1 MTTRDIKIKVTGVQ
15 SVAGADDKPEVLELE
30 TRGTYSEKN
39 GNRYIKYDE
48 FIEDVEEPV
57 KNLLRFDEH
66 ALQLTKR
73 GSVNTVMLFD
83 REKNSSVHYV
93 TPVGPICMNIC
104 TEEYHMEQSEKG
116 IRIDIRYCIDF
127 NNDYIT
133 DCSLNVT
140 ADYEGV

>member
-15 SVAGADDKPEVLELE
+15 SVAGADDEPEVLELE

-83 REKNSSVHYV
+83 REEQLGALCNSGWTDLY
-93 TPVGPICMNIC
+93 
-104 TEEYHMEQSEKG
+104 EYLYGG
-116 IRIDIRYCIDF
+116 ISYGAVR
-127 NNDYIT
+127 
-133 DCSLNVT
+133 
-140 ADYEGV
+140 EGNPD

>member
-15 SVAGADDKPEVLELE
+15 SVAGADDEPEILELE

-93 TPVGPICMNIC
+93 TTV
-104 TEEYHMEQSEKG
+104 EKG
-116 IRIDIRYCIDF
+116 SLIDIRYCIDF

>member
-15 SVAGADDKPEVLELE
+15 SVAGADDEPEVLELE

-83 REKNSSVHYV
+83 REKNSSVHYA

-127 NNDYIT
+127 NKDYIT

>member
-15 SVAGADDKPEVLELE
+15 SVAGADDEPEVLELE

-83 REKNSSVHYV
+83 REKNSSGWTDLY
-93 TPVGPICMNIC
+93 
-104 TEEYHMEQSEKG
+104 EYLYGG
-116 IRIDIRYCIDF
+116 ISYGAVR
-127 NNDYIT
+127 
-133 DCSLNVT
+133 
-140 ADYEGV
+140 EGNPD

>member
-15 SVAGADDKPEVLELE
+15 SVAGADDEPEVLELE

-73 GSVNTVMLFD
+73 GSVNTVMSV
-83 REKNSSVHYV
+83 RKNIIWSSPRRGFGSIFV
-93 TPVGPICMNIC
+93 TVLILTMI
-104 TEEYHMEQSEKG
+104 
-116 IRIDIRYCIDF
+116 ILRIA
-127 NNDYIT
+127 
-133 DCSLNVT
+133 V
-140 ADYEGV
+140 

>member
-1 MTTRDIKIKVTGVQ
+1 
-15 SVAGADDKPEVLELE
+15 
-30 TRGTYSEKN
+30 
-39 GNRYIKYDE
+39 
-48 FIEDVEEPV
+48 
-57 KNLLRFDEH
+57 
-66 ALQLTKR
+66 
-73 GSVNTVMLFD
+73 
-83 REKNSSVHYV
+83 
-93 TPVGPICMNIC
+93 MNIC

>member
-15 SVAGADDKPEVLELE
+15 SVAGADDEPEVLELE

-73 GSVNTVMLFD
+73 LCYLTGRRTARCIMQLRLDRSV
-83 REKNSSVHYV
+83 
-93 TPVGPICMNIC
+93 
-104 TEEYHMEQSEKG
+104 
-116 IRIDIRYCIDF
+116 
-127 NNDYIT
+127 
-133 DCSLNVT
+133 
-140 ADYEGV
+140 

>member
-15 SVAGADDKPEVLELE
+15 SVAGADDEPEVLELE

-93 TPVGPICMNIC
+93 TPVGPICMNIIWSSPRRGFGLIFV
-104 TEEYHMEQSEKG
+104 TVLILTM
-116 IRIDIRYCIDF
+116 IILRIA
-127 NNDYIT
+127 
-133 DCSLNVT
+133 V
-140 ADYEGV
+140 

>member
-15 SVAGADDKPEVLELE
+15 SVAGADDEPEVLELE

-93 TPVGPICMNIC
+93 LRSDRSV
-104 TEEYHMEQSEKG
+104 
-116 IRIDIRYCIDF
+116 
-127 NNDYIT
+127 
-133 DCSLNVT
+133 
-140 ADYEGV
+140 